1 MCASRYVRSP
11 SAAKA
16 KKGEATGAGRSGGA
30 KTSKMPAAAQ
40 TSSPAEA
47 KGKKKGRAAAA
58 AAVAPSAS
66 ALPGPKRPKKGAA
79 AAVPIKV
86 GAARARGGDALE
98 AHGRRA
104 DAAERARGGAASS
117 DSELSD
123 SDWPIKVPNVRSAP
137 CHRPYC

>member
-1 MCASRYVRSP
+1 MCARRYVRSP

-16 KKGEATGAGRSGGA
+16 KKGDTTGAGSSGGA
-30 KTSKMPAAAQ
+30 KTSKMPAATQ

-47 KGKKKGRAAAA
+47 KGKKKSRAAAA
-58 AAVAPSAS
+58 APSAS
-66 ALPGPKRPKKGAA
+66 AAPGPKRPKKGAV

-86 GAARARGGDALE
+86 GAARARGGDAAE

-104 DAAERARGGAASS
+104 DGAERARGGASSS

-123 SDWPIKVPNVRSAP
+123 SDWPIQVPKVRSAP
-137 CHRPYC
+137 VPYR